1 MSDEAIATAEVAA
14 PVPQGETVQQRLG
27 AFFAAQE
34 QTQVENSEPVVEV
47 PAAEEAP
54 ADETASQGDKPAET
68 PETTEAE
75 PPADEP
81 EAGAADEPIEGE
93 PDFKAIE
100 EGEVREYLT
109 DVDAFKAKYPRNVA
123 TEVVEEF
130 VEISK
135 IAQRGEELE
144 RAIGG
149 EHFREPVVK
158 IATALQSG
166 DPAGIFSGIVEA
178 SSSESMLKVL
188 GDAVYLSFVKGPEW
202 TENPETAEF
211 GKSLSMI
218 ADAAVQERYG
228 SDITADK
235 LGKLVEWD
243 RLGWFDK
250 INEWTENQDIPYEEV
265 NQLLQASNDPKY
277 AELLRERTELKK
289 QLEAKAT
296 QDESAAVEA
305 DSKIE
310 ISFSATVNDGIEK
323 VLKDVIWKNSVL
335 RDISTDTPDMK
346 ETKAYFRESL
356 AADAMKAFNSGDAKG
371 KLLSE
376 FKQGRAATAQYK
388 TAFTKAV
395 EDAVVATKKQTA
407 ITSNLLA
414 KVYGTQRNS
423 QIAPPKPPP
432 TQPAGLTPSTPT
444 DFAPTEARSRD
455 DVKKNFEE
463 FFKSQTAVNG

>member
-1 MSDEAIATAEVAA
+1 MNLPHLSTSTPASEISSASFDDGSNSADLEVKSLDDIL
-14 PVPQGETVQQRLG
+14 R
-27 AFFAAQE
+27 
-34 QTQVENSEPVVEV
+34 NS
-47 PAAEEAP
+47 PAAELLGLNKESLP
-54 ADETASQGDKPAET
+54 
-68 PETTEAE
+68 
-75 PPADEP
+75 
-81 EAGAADEPIEGE
+81 
-93 PDFKAIE
+93 E
-100 EGEVREYLT
+100 EGDDVPSPDEVSEEEAQEEN
-109 DVDAFKAKYPRNVA
+109 D
-123 TEVVEEF
+123 TESENDLDEE
-130 VEISK
+130 
-135 IAQRGEELE
+135 EE
-144 RAIGG
+144 
-149 EHFREPVVK
+149 
-158 IATALQSG
+158 
-166 DPAGIFSGIVEA
+166 
-178 SSSESMLKVL
+178 SSDSEEE
-188 GDAVYLSFVKGPEW
+188 D
-202 TENPETAEF
+202 TAEDDTSTQDTDLPSEEDIDWEYKVPVTVD
-211 GKSLSMI
+211 GKTEYVTLEEIRKGYSTDKHLS
-218 ADAAVQERYG
+218 QKGRE
-228 SDITADK
+228 
-235 LGKLVEWD
+235 LG
-243 RLGWFDK
+243 
-250 INEWTENQDIPYEEV
+250 
-265 NQLLQASNDPKY
+265 
-277 AELLRERTELKK
+277 ELKK

-376 FKQGRAATAQYK
+376 FKQGRAATTQYK